1 MNFNRKKRITIISL
15 IISLIIFLIII
26 YYFLFRE
33 REVFRVISNP
43 KTNIRINIIYIDSE
57 TIKKLGNIP
66 IGRKYFGDIISKLDL
81 LGINNILFDIYFVP
95 NDLSFTESDKYFL
108 NQIKNCKSKIY
119 FSYNLQENINDPLKS
134 KKILNMDNTRLF
146 SIESS
151 KYLHDLTQT
160 KKIFSFIPFEFIK
173 ASTGSALSHYIN
185 YVKKG
190 GGRIFKNPIL
200 VYKMDAKVYPSIWL
214 LVIRDF
220 YNIPNGDVIVN
231 GGQYVSLLKK
241 GKIPI
246 DAKGNMKVIFV
257 PEAQRTNYYN
267 EYSFIDVLN
276 NKVNKDDFRDSIV
289 IIGAKYTNDYFCVS
303 PEREISGTFIC
314 AEIIR
319 NMDIYLNLKG
329 DNLKYVLDKKPYDF
343 YVREKYYIK

>member
-119 FSYNLQENINDPLKS
+119 FSYNLQENINDP
-134 KKILNMDNTRLF
+134 
-146 SIESS
+146 
-151 KYLHDLTQT
+151 
-160 KKIFSFIPFEFIK
+160 IK
-173 ASTGSALSHYIN
+173 
-185 YVKKG
+185 
-190 GGRIFKNPIL
+190 
-200 VYKMDAKVYPSIWL
+200 
-214 LVIRDF
+214 
-220 YNIPNGDVIVN
+220 
-231 GGQYVSLLKK
+231 
-241 GKIPI
+241 
-246 DAKGNMKVIFV
+246 
-257 PEAQRTNYYN
+257 
-267 EYSFIDVLN
+267 
-276 NKVNKDDFRDSIV
+276 
-289 IIGAKYTNDYFCVS
+289 
-303 PEREISGTFIC
+303 
-314 AEIIR
+314 
-319 NMDIYLNLKG
+319 
-329 DNLKYVLDKKPYDF
+329 
-343 YVREKYYIK
+343 